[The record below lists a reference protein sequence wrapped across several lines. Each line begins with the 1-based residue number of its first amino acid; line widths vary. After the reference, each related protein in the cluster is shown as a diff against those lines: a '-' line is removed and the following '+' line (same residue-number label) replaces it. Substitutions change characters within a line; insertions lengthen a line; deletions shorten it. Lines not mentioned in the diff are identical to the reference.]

1 MQCGSCAEKKK
12 LQRQFFLSSRKLFC
26 SLFFFFF
33 GNQSDLRLDL
43 PIIFIH
49 YI

>member
-1 MQCGSCAEKKK
+1 MQCGSFAGKKIAAAIF
-12 LQRQFFLSSRKLFC
+12 LISRNFFLQSI
-26 SLFFFFF
+26 FF